1 MHVCLDLTDVDSNA
15 FYVTKV
21 KHEPFYYAAFFS
33 HLPLELIKVLLT
45 CRLLQLNIQLE
56 NPHLVSFL
64 YKYYTMTVNRSML
77 SYSLCKTI
85 ITYLN
90 EAYIRLRDNA
100 GNKNVHYYN
109 FFPPQKKKGFLNK

>member
-1 MHVCLDLTDVDSNA
+1 
-15 FYVTKV
+15 
-21 KHEPFYYAAFFS
+21 
-33 HLPLELIKVLLT
+33 
-45 CRLLQLNIQLE
+45 
-56 NPHLVSFL
+56 
-64 YKYYTMTVNRSML
+64 MTVNRSML

-109 FFPPQKKKGFLNK
+109 FFPPQKKGFLNK